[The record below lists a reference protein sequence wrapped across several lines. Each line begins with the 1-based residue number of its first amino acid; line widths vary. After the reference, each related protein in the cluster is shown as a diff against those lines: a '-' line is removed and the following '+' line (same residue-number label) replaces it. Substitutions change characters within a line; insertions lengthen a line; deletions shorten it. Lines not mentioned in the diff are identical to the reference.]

1 MKVEDLTEV
10 PDEPTS
16 TLVPEGTYAV
26 IVTDAEEKTSSKGT
40 PGIGLDLEITEGSEK
55 GRAVWDTAWVT
66 EKAMWR
72 VKKVLSALKYEI
84 PEGEFDLNTADLI
97 GRRAFVSVEHEEYDG
112 KTRARVTDFM
122 EQDGW
127 DPADIVKPE
136 AKDDG
141 IPF

>member
-10 PDEPTS
+10 ADEPTS

-97 GRRAFVSVEHEEYDG
+97 GRRMFVSVEHEKYDG
-112 KTRARVTDFM
+112 KMRTRVVDM
-122 EQDGW
+122 LPQDGW
-127 DPADIVKPE
+127 DPNDLPEPKPE
-136 AKDDG
+136 DD

>member
-10 PDEPTS
+10 PEEPTS
-16 TLVPEGTYAV
+16 TLVPEGLYSV

-40 PGIGLDLEITEGSEK
+40 QGIGLDLEITEGSEK

-72 VKKVLSALKYEI
+72 VKKMLSALKYEI

-97 GRRAFVSVEHEEYDG
+97 GRRMFVSVEHEEYDG
-112 KTRARVTDFM
+112 KTRARVADM
-122 EQDGW
+122 LPQDGW
-127 DPADIVKPE
+127 DPADIMKPE
-136 AKDDG
+136 PKDD

>member
-10 PDEPTS
+10 PEEPTS
-16 TLVPEGTYAV
+16 TLIPEGTYAV

-66 EKAMWR
+66 DRAMWR
-72 VKKVLSALKYEI
+72 VKKMLSALKYEI

-97 GRRAFVSVEHEEYDG
+97 GRRMFVVCEHEEYDG
-112 KTRARVTDFM
+112 KTRVRVVDM
-122 EQDGW
+122 MPQGDW

>member
-10 PDEPTS
+10 PEEPTS

-66 EKAMWR
+66 ERAMWR

-97 GRRAFVSVEHEEYDG
+97 GRRMFVSVEHEEYDG
-112 KTRARVTDFM
+112 KTRARVADVLP
-122 EQDGW
+122 QDGW
-127 DPADIVKPE
+127 DPNDLPE
-136 AKDDG
+136 PKAEDD